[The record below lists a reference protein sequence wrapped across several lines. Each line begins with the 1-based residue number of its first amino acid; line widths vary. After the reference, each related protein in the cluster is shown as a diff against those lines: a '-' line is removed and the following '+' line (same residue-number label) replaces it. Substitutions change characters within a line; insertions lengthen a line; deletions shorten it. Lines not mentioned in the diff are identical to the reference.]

1 MRAVLAANCT
11 ATGQDGRC
19 ATAIHF
25 FSSRAYSTKKRKK
38 RKKETDQ
45 RKKRSDA
52 GAKQRRKRRRRGR
65 RARTTRAHQKVVG
78 QRLQRESR
86 LHPLRQLEVAA
97 EAAAAVALP
106 RRQVVPLMGSHNR

>member
-65 RARTTRAHQKVVG
+65 RGILALLFS
-78 QRLQRESR
+78 RLQ
-86 LHPLRQLEVAA
+86 L
-97 EAAAAVALP
+97 
-106 RRQVVPLMGSHNR
+106 VPVMGSRSSSHKGSFSDDDD